1 LNSTTITPLG
11 GNASSAVTGT
21 LNSTT
26 VTPLGSNASS
36 SVTGSPAYY
45 KVIAC
50 QKN

>member
-1 LNSTTITPLG
+1 LG

-36 SVTGSPAYY
+36 SVTGNAAYY